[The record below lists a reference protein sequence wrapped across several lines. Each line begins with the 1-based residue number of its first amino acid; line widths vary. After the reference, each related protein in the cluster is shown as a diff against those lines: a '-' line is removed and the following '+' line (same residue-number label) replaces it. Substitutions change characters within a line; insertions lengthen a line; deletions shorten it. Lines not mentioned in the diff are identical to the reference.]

1 LRGRPKLFSPRKS
14 PRPRRYPAIAT
25 GEIRVG
31 ARAQN
36 FERENGGGF
45 CPFKKCPR
53 FFKLGKRAAKRSMD
67 DQKQIRQTVGPEMG
81 GIAGGVEKSGRKPHC
96 SFLSSPMRG
105 GLRMEKA
112 GGKCSSSPKNNRGT
126 MLTKYQV
133 NEGFDEM
140 ADMRNG
146 LRPHYKKF
154 QKLFAEMSEQE
165 FKAKREAIDNAFL
178 RQGVTFNVYGDA
190 AGAEKIFPFDLLPR
204 IIPASE
210 WEHLERGL
218 TQRITALNLFLHDI
232 YHGQKILKDGV
243 IPEFYVLSA
252 RHFRREFV
260 DFNVPKDI
268 YIHICGTDLIRDKD
282 GNYLVLE
289 DNGRCPSGVSYVLEN
304 RRAMKRAFPQ
314 MFEGIGVRPVENYA
328 QELLKSLKY
337 IAPAGVADPT
347 VVLLTPGACNS
358 AYFEHTYLARQM
370 GIEIVEGRDLFVK
383 DSRVFMRT
391 TKGPQPVHVIY
402 RRIDDDF
409 IDPTVFRKDS
419 MLGVP
424 GLIHAY
430 RAGNVSLAN
439 SIGTG
444 IADDKVMYYF
454 VPRMIK
460 YYLDQEPILPN
471 VPTFLASEEKDKQY
485 ILDHLPALVV
495 KAANE
500 SGGYGMLMGPK
511 ASKEEIEKFRQLII
525 AEPRNYIA
533 QPMVFLSQHPTCCD
547 GSFEGRHV
555 DLRPFILSGERT
567 SIIPGGLTR
576 VALRKGSLV
585 VNSSQGGGSK
595 DTWVL
600 YGDE

>member
-1 LRGRPKLFSPRKS
+1 ML
-14 PRPRRYPAIAT
+14 
-25 GEIRVG
+25 
-31 ARAQN
+31 
-36 FERENGGGF
+36 
-45 CPFKKCPR
+45 
-53 FFKLGKRAAKRSMD
+53 
-67 DQKQIRQTVGPEMG
+67 KQ
-81 GIAGGVEKSGRKPHC
+81 
-96 SFLSSPMRG
+96 
-105 GLRMEKA
+105 
-112 GGKCSSSPKNNRGT
+112 
-126 MLTKYQV
+126 YQV
-133 NEGFDEM
+133 NNGFDEM
-140 ADMRNG
+140 ADAQNAV
-146 LRPHYKKF
+146 RPHYQKF
-154 QKLFAEMSEQE
+154 HKLFGELTEPE
-165 FKAKREAIDNAFL
+165 FQSKREAIDNAFL

-204 IIPASE
+204 IIPAKE

-232 YHGQKILKDGV
+232 YHEQKILKDGI
-243 IPEFYVLSA
+243 IPEFYILSA
-252 RHFRREFV
+252 KHFRREFV
-260 DFNVPKDI
+260 GFNVPKDI

-304 RRAMKRAFPQ
+304 RRAMKRAFPG
-314 MFEGIGVRPVENYA
+314 MFEGIGVRPVEHYS
-328 QELLKSLKY
+328 QELLKSMKY

-347 VVLLTPGACNS
+347 VVLLTPGAYNS

-424 GLIHAY
+424 GLINAY

-444 IADDKVMYYF
+444 IADDKVVYYF

-460 YYLDQEPILPN
+460 YYLDQEPILNN
-471 VPTFLASEEKDKQY
+471 VETYLASEEADKKY
-485 ILDHLPALVV
+485 ILENLEKLVV

-511 ASKEEIEKFRQLII
+511 ASKAEIEKFRQLII

-533 QPMVFLSQHPTCCD
+533 QPMINLSQHPTCCD

-555 DLRPFILSGERT
+555 DLRPFVLSGERT

>member
-1 LRGRPKLFSPRKS
+1 MLGKYNANNGYDEMLDAQGNLRSHYRKFHKLFEGLTP
-14 PRPRRYPAIAT
+14 PEFHT
-25 GEIRVG
+25 
-31 ARAQN
+31 
-36 FERENGGGF
+36 
-45 CPFKKCPR
+45 
-53 FFKLGKRAAKRSMD
+53 KR
-67 DQKQIRQTVGPEMG
+67 Q
-81 GIAGGVEKSGRKPHC
+81 
-96 SFLSSPMRG
+96 
-105 GLRMEKA
+105 
-112 GGKCSSSPKNNRGT
+112 
-126 MLTKYQV
+126 
-133 NEGFDEM
+133 
-140 ADMRNG
+140 
-146 LRPHYKKF
+146 
-154 QKLFAEMSEQE
+154 
-165 FKAKREAIDNAFL
+165 AIDTAFL
-178 RQGVTFNVYGDA
+178 RQGITFNVYGDA
-190 AGAEKIFPFDLLPR
+190 QGAERIFPFDLIPR
-204 IIPASE
+204 IIPAKE

-218 TQRITALNLFLHDI
+218 AQRITALNLFLHDI
-232 YHGQKILKDGV
+232 YHEQKILKDGV

-260 DFNVPKDI
+260 NFEVPKGI

-304 RRAMKRAFPQ
+304 RRAMKRTFPD
-314 MFEGIGVRPVENYA
+314 MFESIGVQPVDHYA
-328 QELLKSLKY
+328 QELLKCLKH
-337 IAPAGVADPT
+337 IAPAGVVDPT
-347 VVLLTPGACNS
+347 VVLLTPGAYNS

-370 GIEIVEGRDLFVK
+370 GIEIVEGRDLFVR
-383 DSRVFMRT
+383 DSRVLMRT
-391 TKGPQPVHVIY
+391 TKGMQPVHVIY

-409 IDPTVFRKDS
+409 IDPTVFRRDS

-424 GLIHAY
+424 GLINAY

-471 VPTFLASEEKDKQY
+471 VPTYLASEEKDKKY
-485 ILDHLPALVV
+485 ILEHLPELVV

-511 ASKEEIEKFRQLII
+511 ATKEEIEAFRAKII

-533 QPMVFLSQHPTCCD
+533 QPMVLLSQHPTHCD
-547 GSFEGRHV
+547 DTFEGRHV
-555 DLRPFILSGERT
+555 DLRPFILSGERI